1 MINNLL
7 KEAKEFI
14 YSCYRELHK
23 TEQELENRLNE
34 ITKQIVSQGFYEHT
48 AVELEYG
55 AKVAWRNSNR
65 CTY

>member
-1 MINNLL
+1 LINDLL

-14 YSCYRELHK
+14 RSCYRELNK

-34 ITKQIVSQGFYEHT
+34 INQQILSQGFYEHT

-55 AKVAWRNSNR
+55 AKVAY
-65 CTY
+65 TG